1 MTKLNVSLPGL
12 ELKNPLLLASGTCNY
27 GREFAE
33 LYDLRILGGI
43 VVKGTTLNP
52 RKGNPPPRIVETAS
66 GLLNSVG
73 LQNPGVDKV
82 INEEIPFLRKFDTAI
97 ILNIAGH
104 SEEDYAVIAEK
115 LDSVEGI
122 GALEVNISCP
132 NVASGGM
139 AFGTDCLVAS
149 RVTKKVRES
158 TKLPMIVKLSPN
170 VTNISEIA
178 KAVEAAGADMVSLVN
193 TFMGMAIDV
202 RTRRPVMPNIV
213 GGLSGPAIKPLALRM
228 VWQVAKA
235 VDIPV
240 IGMGGIITATDA
252 VEFMLAGAHAFQIGA
267 ASFHD
272 PMAAVSIIQ
281 ELEVWLDNEGVKDI
295 KEIVGGLV
303 I

>member
-33 LYDLRILGGI
+33 LYDLSILGGI

-73 LQNPGVDKV
+73 LQNPGVEKV

-104 SEEDYAVIAEK
+104 SEDDYAVIAEK

-122 GALEVNISCP
+122 AALEVNISCP

-139 AFGTDCLVAS
+139 AFGTDCMVAS
-149 RVTKKVRES
+149 RVTKKVREK
-158 TKLPMIVKLSPN
+158 TKLPLIVKLSPN

-178 KAVEAAGADMVSLVN
+178 KAVEAVGADMVSLVN

-202 RTRRPVMPNIV
+202 NTRRPLMPNIV

-252 VEFMLAGAHAFQIGA
+252 VEFMLAGAHAFQVGA

-272 PMAAVSIIQ
+272 PMAAVIIIQ
-281 ELEVWLDNEGVKDI
+281 ELEQWLDNEGVKDI